1 MNKIYKVWFRGF
13 ALGLSLCLLPSSLL
27 ADEADVLSSI
37 QTALPQYEIESIE
50 LHDGAG
56 LYIVTLA
63 GGPVLHVSQDGKY
76 FVAGDLYRVEG
87 GLLENET
94 EKAKL
99 AKVESIPESD
109 MIVYKAVD
117 EKAHI
122 TVFTDVDCVYCR
134 MLHKEVAQLNAS
146 GVTVRY
152 LAYPR
157 SGVGSESYQK
167 MVSVWCSDDPK
178 EWLNDAKLGKS
189 IPVNKCVNPVAD
201 QYNLGNEVGVRG
213 TPSIILGD
221 GTLLPGYLPAAQLVE
236 RLGL

>member
-13 ALGLSLCLLPSSLL
+13 TLALSLCLLSSSLF

-37 QTALPQYEIESIE
+37 QAALPQYEIESVE

-178 EWLNDAKLGKS
+178 EWLNDAKLGKD